1 MILALTFEVLKYLLP
16 AVVLYFIARLVVQG
30 YIKNEERKMEEAKNT
45 VNNQITLPL
54 RLQACERLILLLERI
69 TPAQAVNRAFQPG
82 MTAFELQLMLIRN
95 IREEYEHNVAQQI
108 YISVHVWALIKSAKE
123 EIIHLINLSASETD
137 AGADGSKLAKILLE
151 RWGQLDQNPVQSAI
165 DQLKSEINFL
175 S

>member
-16 AVVLYFIARLVVQG
+16 AVVLFFIARLIVQT
-30 YIKNEERKMEEAKNT
+30 YMKNEEKKREADARSNSSQ
-45 VNNQITLPL
+45 VILPL

-82 MTAFELQLMLIRN
+82 MTAFELQLTLIRN

-108 YISVHVWALIKSAKE
+108 YISVHGWALIKSAKE
-123 EIIHLINLSASETD
+123 EVIHLINISASETD
-137 AGADGSKLAKILLE
+137 AGDDGSVLAKILLE
-151 RWGQLDQNPVQSAI
+151 RWAQLDQNPVQSAI